1 MRLIKKSSKQAR
13 ARRHQF
19 LPKKARAQIKLKGKF
34 LQAQAC
40 LGSKFKAKAR
50 LGLGQNWFVP
60 PPIISPS
67 ASPSTSTST
76 STQGQKSLTQT
87 RVQRLISYLASA
99 CTAAGLKNR
108 TTNRT
113 SISFY
118 RHLNSLICP
127 KMFVGK

>member
-19 LPKKARAQIKLKGKF
+19 LPKKARALIQLKGKF

-40 LGSKFKAKAR
+40 LGSRFKAKAR
-50 LGLGQNWFVP
+50 LGLGQNGLVP
-60 PPIISPS
+60 PPLLSP
-67 ASPSTSTST
+67 SPSTSPST